1 VTELDCAGADGA
13 PHGSVDTGAVC
24 CCCGGLAKDS
34 QPDEL
39 IVGAACCAGGAAIA
53 GVEPDEAHGSNVA
66 GGWVETGVLWIRLP
80 AAG

>member
-13 PHGSVDTGAVC
+13 PHGSVDKGAVC

-39 IVGAACCAGGAAIA
+39 IVGAACCTGGAAIA